1 MKAPV
6 FTIIPGGRA
15 GDPIGQALKGL
26 LPYLKKS
33 GFMKRRSFDGIAGA
47 TAEEKFGSL
56 GIVPGEKEDIRE
68 LQSLSKSY
76 GFEAVL
82 YFEKDLAETSTY
94 EEDLV
99 TFANDPEDCR
109 PFVLVTSFIRF
120 ASESDPSFPGRLEE
134 FPLYVTVL
142 SVGERVV
149 GEKKIPYAKCLMPFL
164 DEIDFDKE
172 PEGTYIS

>member
-6 FTIIPGGRA
+6 FTIIPDGRA

-26 LPYLKKS
+26 LPYLKKR

-56 GIVPGEKEDIRE
+56 GIVPGEQEDVRE
-68 LQSLSKSY
+68 LQSLSKNY

-82 YFEKDLAETSTY
+82 YFERDLAETSTY
-94 EEDLV
+94 EEDV
-99 TFANDPEDCR
+99 ITFAADPEDCR
-109 PFVLVTSFIRF
+109 PFVLVTSFIKF
-120 ASESDPSFPGRLEE
+120 ASESDPSFIGRLEE

-142 SVGERVV
+142 TVGEREA
-149 GEKKIPYAKCLMPFL
+149 GGKKIPYVKCLMPFL